1 MIKTEGTTIH
11 LTRGDATNEKY
22 NRLAFDFPIYNFETE
37 QEENYSF
44 QLDDKISFVVIN
56 KKGYTSEELLRKEY
70 TLRDIGYTASTEV
83 VDIPLT
89 EEDTKSFPL
98 VNKPATYWYDIVL
111 NDTTTV
117 LGYDDEGAKRIIV
130 YPEAPEVEEV

>member
-1 MIKTEGTTIH
+1 MIRTEGTTIH
-11 LTRGDATNEKY
+11 LTRGDATGIDY
-22 NRLAFDFPIYNFETE
+22 NRLAFNFPIYNFGTE
-37 QEENYSF
+37 QEENYLF

-56 KKGYTSEELLRKEY
+56 KKGYTKEELLRKEY
-70 TLRDIGYTASTEV
+70 TPRELGYTAPAES

-98 VNKPATYWYDIVL
+98 TNKPVTYWYDIVL

-117 LGYDDEGAKRIIV
+117 LGYDDNGAKKIII
-130 YPEAPEVEEV
+130 YPEVEEEE